1 VAISS
6 GQDFGYSGKNGKV
19 RPVSEEAV
27 EQPALTRQL
36 PELQGSAMTQSEY
49 PPDAPSRIWHDRIS
63 KYLPD
68 LIFGA
73 NDGIITTLAVV
84 SGVVGASLSTTVI
97 LILGFANLLA
107 DGFSMGVSNVL
118 SRRSDTEATA
128 LPSLRHTATHGLAT
142 FAGFVIAG
150 LVPLLSYLLPWLS
163 GFRFEAATILAL
175 GTLFAVGA
183 GRTRY
188 TGRGWFVSGMEML
201 LLGALAAAVA
211 YGVGAATAKI
221 VGHVP

>member
-1 VAISS
+1 LVDACHARSLGDLYADAVRSGAAGVAPLVPETGEERPGGNLCPHPAPACCIIDGKRRGSCRRGSGCAWVAISS

-84 SGVVGASLSTTVI
+84 SG
-97 LILGFANLLA
+97 
-107 DGFSMGVSNVL
+107 
-118 SRRSDTEATA
+118 
-128 LPSLRHTATHGLAT
+128 
-142 FAGFVIAG
+142 
-150 LVPLLSYLLPWLS
+150 
-163 GFRFEAATILAL
+163 
-175 GTLFAVGA
+175 
-183 GRTRY
+183 
-188 TGRGWFVSGMEML
+188 
-201 LLGALAAAVA
+201 
-211 YGVGAATAKI
+211 
-221 VGHVP
+221 